1 MLTQNILHVTLFL
14 INTYLKYTQK
24 LVNSHVM
31 DVLCHQGNKG
41 LLHHQVKTL
50 LYFDAM
56 LTANN
61 EISVYV
67 EFLNDFTSEGNRY
80 SVKLPLKEMRPLL
93 FDNLLFFGKI
103 VK

>member
-24 LVNSHVM
+24 LVNMSWTFYVIKAI
-31 DVLCHQGNKG
+31 KG
-41 LLHHQVKTL
+41 LLYHQVKTL
-50 LYFDAM
+50 LYFDVM
-56 LTANN
+56 LIANN

-80 SVKLPLKEMRPLL
+80 SVKLSLKEMRPLL